1 MKSFTITGLDAI
13 KSLTIGENSFTDPNG
28 EGDTSEKSVTVSGC
42 PQLTSINIGVKS
54 FTYYTKFVIAYT
66 KFVIAL
72 SSLESLQIGSI
83 EEDSY
88 NFMKVSSLS
97 IAGD

>member
-28 EGDTSEKSVTVSGC
+28 EDDTSEKSVTVSSC

-54 FTYYTKFVIAYT
+54 FTYYTKFVIA
-66 KFVIAL
+66 L

-83 EEDSY
+83 EDDSY